1 MAMDRV
7 DGKKTIYYFI
17 ISIVLLFAT
26 VRHLA
31 YADLLPRR
39 HRLIINTVTVRQK
52 VTHHRRRKRGG
63 GLPPSFKLVDIPSPT
78 IPTVYTLQYILQYC
92 RCCSSFVSTTEQENK
107 EITFLLFKKNV
118 APQVRTSSYAY
129 AHLLVRS
136 SVTVASGPGL
146 FFHLEYR

>member
-63 GLPPSFKLVDIPSPT
+63 GGGPPPKFQVGGHPLPHYTHCLHIA
-78 IPTVYTLQYILQYC
+78 VYIAVL
-92 RCCSSFVSTTEQENK
+92 
-107 EITFLLFKKNV
+107 
-118 APQVRTSSYAY
+118 
-129 AHLLVRS
+129 
-136 SVTVASGPGL
+136 
-146 FFHLEYR
+146 